1 MSQPLVKPAAAT
13 VPSRNCNEL
22 QMKTTLRRQDAFL
35 EAYAKA
41 GIISPAAAVAGISL
55 DTIYSWTTQDTYG
68 FKSRRA
74 EAESIALGVLESE
87 IHRRAV
93 EGIDKDIIYK
103 GEKCGTTKE
112 YSDNLLMFRTK
123 RLDPK
128 YKDNFVPTE
137 ARPTTATQINIHL
150 SSANGEEIIS
160 IDKASATQLPSAS
173 DD

>member
-1 MSQPLVKPAAAT
+1 M
-13 VPSRNCNEL
+13 
-22 QMKTTLRRQDAFL
+22 QMRTTLRRQDAFL

-68 FKSRRA
+68 FKARRA
-74 EAESIALGVLESE
+74 EAESIALGVLEME

-93 EGIDKDIIYK
+93 EGIDKDIIYR

-128 YKDNFVPTE
+128 YKDNFVPSE

-150 SSANGEEIIS
+150 SSASGEEVIS
-160 IDKASATQLPSAS
+160 LEKAVNVQLSEPSNE
-173 DD
+173 